1 MAVCSASGGAPLYFC
16 RAPEAVARSA
26 SAATVRRIDDVSSD
40 AKKNSL
46 NFEASARV
54 DPLL

>member
-16 RAPEAVARSA
+16 RAHEAVARSA